1 MYIDSNN
8 RLIFDKMNMT
18 KYLSYIGSLLLA
30 CFLIV
35 SCTNDDLIIKD
46 KQQKTVLLTI
56 SSPELTTSRVVSP
69 SIAGEDA
76 YNENYIKDVYC
87 FFYQEN
93 AGNDDSATYFT
104 AESISI
110 NENYEDTPIQVPVTI
125 PSEQYNI
132 LFPTE
137 NTPQS
142 CKVYILAN
150 MPKGIDVDAN
160 GTSIKSLKL
169 LKVTAS
175 SFAEDEV
182 TNSNSNSPYAFPI
195 QESFVMDGV
204 NNRLTFNENG
214 QLSGDVPLYRAAS
227 KIALNITSLN
237 PIKDDNGSTLWTPIP
252 DKMRVELHNG
262 IANGYVD
269 GNGTTYPKSLTK
281 LGKNTRNYIGTK
293 PEGSSDVTVPYT
305 HVPFYSYPTDWN
317 DDEDNEVYLTLVVP
331 WYKGTNTQDVQEYY
345 YQIPVNY
352 NGKKLDR
359 NNYYL
364 INLEVG
370 VLGSLDNGKP
380 LVLAPSSYVIVNWGN
395 GGVSASFETF
405 SYLIVDMKTVIYNE
419 NSVIIP
425 FVSSHAA
432 EITDVVITQQ
442 KLATADSY
450 RSNTSNG
457 DDDID
462 NDKNTYSIT
471 CDNNTDNK
479 GGTITYTKTLVNDF
493 TKDSFD
499 FTPYNITFTLK
510 HTQNSGST
518 LEQKNVTIIQYP
530 AIYGER
536 DVNSDYSENSS
547 QKNDHHG
554 YVFVNG
560 YYNNGTGIIT
570 QDDFDNAYGLM
581 SDDVSSNTML
591 VFTVTTTEGTNYVIG
606 DPRESEVNESFI
618 NATHTNDNPVWA
630 SAAYWNYNEEVVNT
644 SNNRILQNYYAT
656 ETNHEYLKDAHEGN
670 AQTNG
675 DNVYADDKTAAQNE
689 RTYNMIAPKFRI
701 SSGYGAIYESDGN
714 RRYYHLMKKRCASY
728 QEDGYPA
735 GRWRLPTKA
744 ELEFIFYLSNK
755 GKVPTL
761 FVSSMDYWCAHGY
774 ANPGDDGYA
783 DMGYRTYYNDRSNT
797 ISVRCVYDDWYWGS
811 DPVLKTEEEKSR
823 FTWGDQPRWKPQ
835 Q

>member
-8 RLIFDKMNMT
+8 RLIFDKMNMS

-87 FFYQEN
+87 FFYQAN
-93 AGNDDSATYFT
+93 AGNDVSATYFT

-150 MPKGIDVDAN
+150 MPEEIDVDAN
-160 GTSIKSLKL
+160 GTSINSLKL
-169 LKVTAS
+169 LEVTAS

-182 TNSNSNSPYAFPI
+182 TNSNSSYAFPI

-269 GNGTTYPKSLTK
+269 GNGTTYPESLTK

-370 VLGSLDNGKP
+370 VLGSLDNGNP

-419 NSVIIP
+419 NTVTIP

-450 RSNTSNG
+450 RSNMSNG

-462 NDKNTYSIT
+462 NDKNQYSIT

-493 TKDSFD
+493 TKDNFD

-536 DVNSDYSENSS
+536 DMNSDATNGNGD
-547 QKNDHHG
+547 NDNNG
-554 YVFVNG
+554 YAFVNG
-560 YYNNGTGIIT
+560 YQKDGKTNGWPKVTT
-570 QDDFDNAYGLM
+570 QATFDNVKGL
-581 SDDVSSNTML
+581 SSGDVTSQTML
-591 VFTVTTTEGTNYVIG
+591 IFTITSTKGTDYVIG
-606 DPRESEVNESFI
+606 DPRETQSNTNFIGEKHNNDQSIWATAKALYDNSE
-618 NATHTNDNPVWA
+618 DRPLK
-630 SAAYWNYNEEVVNT
+630 Y
-644 SNNRILQNYYAT
+644 YYAT
-656 ETNHEYLKDAHEGN
+656 ETSSLYLATASELITKNED
-670 AQTNG
+670 TPF
-675 DNVYADDKTAAQNE
+675 YASTDEAENNE
-689 RTYNMIAPKFRI
+689 RTYNMLAPKFRI
-701 SSGYGAIYESDGN
+701 SSGYGQISTNGD

-744 ELEFIFYLSNK
+744 ELEFIFYLSDK
-755 GKVPTL
+755 GKIPTL
-761 FVSSMDYWCAHGY
+761 FDDNMDYWCAHGY
-774 ANPGDDGYA
+774 ARPNSQTGKA
-783 DMGYRTYYNDRSNT
+783 DMGFYTDYNGYSYV
-797 ISVRCVYDDWYWGS
+797 SVRCVYDDWYWGS
-811 DPVLKTEEEKSR
+811 ERALSDKGT
-823 FTWGDQPRWKPQ
+823 FTWGDQPRWEAQ

>member
-56 SSPELTTSRVVSP
+56 SSPELTTSRVVSR
-69 SIAGEDA
+69 SKAEEDA

-87 FFYQEN
+87 FFYQAN
-93 AGNDDSATYFT
+93 AKNDVSATYFT

-110 NENYEDTPIQVPVTI
+110 NENYEGTPIQVPVTI
-125 PSEQYNI
+125 PSEQYSI

-142 CKVYILAN
+142 CKIYILAN
-150 MPKGIDVDAN
+150 MPEEIDVDAN
-160 GTSIKSLKL
+160 GTSINSLKL
-169 LKVTAS
+169 LEVTAS

-182 TNSNSNSPYAFPI
+182 TNSNSNSSYAFPI
-195 QESFVMDGV
+195 QESFVMDGE
-204 NNRLTFNENG
+204 NTLTFNENG
-214 QLSGDVPLYRAAS
+214 QLSGNVPLYRAAS

-237 PIKDDNGSTLWTPIP
+237 PIIDDNGSTLWTPIP
-252 DKMRVELHNG
+252 NQMRVELHNG

-395 GGVSASFETF
+395 GEVSASFETF

-432 EITDVVITQQ
+432 TYEGLKITHEDLSDGSFDEVTTGYTFSVTNN
-442 KLATADSY
+442 DD
-450 RSNTSNG
+450 NT
-457 DDDID
+457 
-462 NDKNTYSIT
+462 
-471 CDNNTDNK
+471 
-479 GGTITYTKTLVNDF
+479 GGTITYSRTLNNDF
-493 TKDSFD
+493 TSDDFD

-530 AIYGER
+530 AIYGKR
-536 DVNSDYSENSS
+536 DVNSDWKGTNSGED
-547 QKNDHHG
+547 NYDNHG
-554 YVFVNG
+554 YTFVNG
-560 YYNNGTGIIT
+560 YYNSGTDRVN
-570 QDDFDNAYGLM
+570 QDYFSNVSGKP
-581 SDDVSSNTML
+581 SSSSVSSNTML
-591 VFTVTTTEGTNYVIG
+591 IFTVTTTNGTNYVIG
-606 DPRESEVNESFI
+606 DPRELDYTFGEDDANWVSTKAINEGESRTLKYYYGTETSHDKLK
-618 NATHTNDNPVWA
+618 NA
-630 SAAYWNYNEEVVNT
+630 SADNYT
-644 SNNRILQNYYAT
+644 T
-656 ETNHEYLKDAHEGN
+656 
-670 AQTNG
+670 
-675 DNVYADDKTAAQNE
+675 DNIYSEDDDVASTE

-701 SSGYGAIYESDGN
+701 SSGYGAISPVSGDV
-714 RRYYHLMKKRCASY
+714 RQYYHMMKKRCASY
-728 QEDGYPA
+728 QEDGFPA

-744 ELEFIFYLSNK
+744 ELEFIFLLSDK
-755 GKVPTL
+755 GKIPTL

-774 ANPGDDGYA
+774 ASPGQDGYA
-783 DMGYRTYYNDRSNT
+783 EMGFKTHYTKKVNGVPNV
-797 ISVRCVYDDWYWGS
+797 SVRCVYDDWYWGS
-811 DPVLKTEEEKSR
+811 ERALSDKGT
-823 FTWGDQPRWKPQ
+823 FTWGDQPRWEPQ

>member
-1 MYIDSNN
+1 
-8 RLIFDKMNMT
+8 MNMT

-169 LKVTAS
+169 LEVTAS
-175 SFAEDEV
+175 SFAVDEV
-182 TNSNSNSPYAFPI
+182 TESNSKSPYAFPI

-204 NNRLTFNENG
+204 KTLTFNENG

-262 IANGYVD
+262 IAKGYVD
-269 GNGTTYPKSLTK
+269 GNGTTYPESLTK

-370 VLGSLDNGKP
+370 VLGSLDNGNP

-450 RSNTSNG
+450 RSNMSNG

-462 NDKNTYSIT
+462 NDKNQYSIT

-536 DVNSDYSENSS
+536 DMNSDATNGNGD
-547 QKNDHHG
+547 NDNNG
-554 YVFVNG
+554 YAFVNCYQKDG
-560 YYNNGTGIIT
+560 KTNGWPKVTT
-570 QDDFDNAYGLM
+570 QATFDNVKGL
-581 SDDVSSNTML
+581 SSGDVTSQTML
-591 VFTVTTTEGTNYVIG
+591 IFTITSTKGTDYVIG
-606 DPRESEVNESFI
+606 DPRETQSNTNFIGEKHNNDQSIWATAKALYDNSE
-618 NATHTNDNPVWA
+618 DRPLK
-630 SAAYWNYNEEVVNT
+630 Y
-644 SNNRILQNYYAT
+644 YYAT
-656 ETNHEYLKDAHEGN
+656 ETSSLYLATASELITKNED
-670 AQTNG
+670 TPF
-675 DNVYADDKTAAQNE
+675 YASTDEAENNE
-689 RTYNMIAPKFRI
+689 RTYNMLAPKFRI
-701 SSGYGAIYESDGN
+701 SSGYGQISTNGD

-744 ELEFIFYLSNK
+744 ELEFIFYLSDK
-755 GKVPTL
+755 GKIPTL
-761 FVSSMDYWCAHGY
+761 FDDNMDYWCAHGY
-774 ANPGDDGYA
+774 ARPNSQTGKA
-783 DMGYRTYYNDRSNT
+783 DMGFYTDYNGYSYV
-797 ISVRCVYDDWYWGS
+797 SVRCVYDDWYWGS
-811 DPVLKTEEEKSR
+811 ERALSDKGT
-823 FTWGDQPRWKPQ
+823 FTWGDQPRWEAQ

>member
-1 MYIDSNN
+1 
-8 RLIFDKMNMT
+8 MNMT

-269 GNGTTYPKSLTK
+269 GNGTTYPESLTK

-370 VLGSLDNGKP
+370 VLGSLDNGNP

-450 RSNTSNG
+450 RSNMSNG

-462 NDKNTYSIT
+462 NDKNQYSIT

-536 DVNSDYSENSS
+536 DMNSDATNGNGD
-547 QKNDHHG
+547 NDNNG
-554 YVFVNG
+554 YAFVNG
-560 YYNNGTGIIT
+560 YQKDGKTNGWPKVTT
-570 QDDFDNAYGLM
+570 QATFDNVKGL
-581 SDDVSSNTML
+581 SSGDVTSQTML
-591 VFTVTTTEGTNYVIG
+591 IFTITSTKGTDYVIG
-606 DPRESEVNESFI
+606 DPRETQSNTNFIGEKHNNDQSIWATAKALYDNSE
-618 NATHTNDNPVWA
+618 DRPLK
-630 SAAYWNYNEEVVNT
+630 Y
-644 SNNRILQNYYAT
+644 YYAT
-656 ETNHEYLKDAHEGN
+656 ETSSLYLATASELITKNED
-670 AQTNG
+670 TPF
-675 DNVYADDKTAAQNE
+675 YASTDEAENNE
-689 RTYNMIAPKFRI
+689 RTYNMLAPKFRI
-701 SSGYGAIYESDGN
+701 SSGYGQISTNGD

-744 ELEFIFYLSNK
+744 ELEFIFYLSDK
-755 GKVPTL
+755 GKIPTL
-761 FVSSMDYWCAHGY
+761 FDDNMDYWCAHGY
-774 ANPGDDGYA
+774 ARPNSQTGKA
-783 DMGYRTYYNDRSNT
+783 DMGFYTDYNGYSYV
-797 ISVRCVYDDWYWGS
+797 SVRCVYADWYWGS
-811 DPVLKTEEEKSR
+811 ERALSDEQKST
-823 FTWGDQPRWKPQ
+823 FTWGDQPRWEAQ

>member
-1 MYIDSNN
+1 
-8 RLIFDKMNMT
+8 MNMN
-18 KYLSYIGSLLLA
+18 KYISYIGSLLLA
-30 CFLIV
+30 SFFIV

-56 SSPELTTSRVVSP
+56 SSPELTTSRVVSR

-87 FFYQEN
+87 FFYQAT
-93 AGNDDSATYFT
+93 AGNDVSATYFT

-110 NENYEDTPIQVPVTI
+110 NKNYEGTPIQVPVTI
-125 PSEQYNI
+125 PSEQYSI

-150 MPKGIDVDAN
+150 MPEEIDVDAN
-160 GTSIKSLKL
+160 GTSINGLKL
-169 LKVTAS
+169 LEVKAS
-175 SFAEDEV
+175 SFAVDEV
-182 TNSNSNSPYAFPI
+182 TNSNSNSSYAFPI
-195 QESFVMDGV
+195 QESFVMDGE
-204 NNRLTFNENG
+204 NTLTFNENG
-214 QLSGDVPLYRAAS
+214 QLCGDVPLYRAAS

-269 GNGTTYPKSLTK
+269 GYGTTYPKSLTK

-293 PEGSSDVTVPYT
+293 SEGSSDVTVPYT

-317 DDEDNEVYLTLVVP
+317 DAEDNEVYLTLVVP
-331 WYKGTNTQDVQEYY
+331 WYKGNKTQDIQEYY

-370 VLGSLDNGKP
+370 VLGSLDNGTP
-380 LVLAPSSYVIVNWGN
+380 LVLAPSSYVIVDWGT

-419 NSVIIP
+419 NSVKIP

-432 EITDVVITQQ
+432 TYEDLKITHEDLSDGSFDEVTTGYTFSVTNN
-442 KLATADSY
+442 DD
-450 RSNTSNG
+450 NT
-457 DDDID
+457 
-462 NDKNTYSIT
+462 
-471 CDNNTDNK
+471 
-479 GGTITYTKTLVNDF
+479 GGTITYTRELVNDF
-493 TKDSFD
+493 TRTNFD

-510 HTQNSGST
+510 HTDTSGSK
-518 LEQKNVTIIQYP
+518 LVQENVTIIQYP

-536 DVNSDYSENSS
+536 DVNSDYSENRNE
-547 QKNDHHG
+547 KNDHHG

-591 VFTVTTTEGTNYVIG
+591 VFTITTTEGTNYVIG
-606 DPRESEVNESFI
+606 DPRESKVNKSFI
-618 NATHTNDNPVWA
+618 DATHTNGNSIWA
-630 SAAYWNYNEEVVNT
+630 SAAYWNYDEDVVNT
-644 SNNRILQNYYAT
+644 SKKRILQNYYAT
-656 ETNHEYLKDAHEGN
+656 ETNHEYLKNASEEN

-701 SSGYGAIYESDGN
+701 SSGYGAIYNSDGN

-783 DMGYRTYYNDRSNT
+783 DMGYRTYYNDWSNT

-823 FTWGDQPRWKPQ
+823 FTWGDQPRWEAQ

>member
-1 MYIDSNN
+1 
-8 RLIFDKMNMT
+8 MNMS

-110 NENYEDTPIQVPVTI
+110 NENYEGTPIQVPVTI
-125 PSEQYNI
+125 PSEQYSI

-182 TNSNSNSPYAFPI
+182 TNSNSSYAFPI
-195 QESFVMDGV
+195 QESFVMDGE
-204 NNRLTFNENG
+204 NTLTFNENG
-214 QLSGDVPLYRAAS
+214 QLSGNVPLYRAAS

-237 PIKDDNGSTLWTPIP
+237 PIIDDNGSTLWTPIP
-252 DKMRVELHNG
+252 NQMRVELHNG

-269 GNGTTYPKSLTK
+269 GNGTTYPESLTK

-370 VLGSLDNGKP
+370 VLGSLDNGNP

-450 RSNTSNG
+450 RSNMSNG

-462 NDKNTYSIT
+462 NDKNQYSIT

-536 DVNSDYSENSS
+536 DMNSDATNGNGD
-547 QKNDHHG
+547 NDNNG
-554 YVFVNG
+554 YAFVNG
-560 YYNNGTGIIT
+560 YQKDGKTNGWPKVTT
-570 QDDFDNAYGLM
+570 QATFDNVKGL
-581 SDDVSSNTML
+581 SSGDVTSQTML
-591 VFTVTTTEGTNYVIG
+591 IFTITSTKGTDYVIG
-606 DPRESEVNESFI
+606 DPRETQSNTNFIGEKHNNDQSIWATAKALYDNSE
-618 NATHTNDNPVWA
+618 DRPLK
-630 SAAYWNYNEEVVNT
+630 Y
-644 SNNRILQNYYAT
+644 YYAT
-656 ETNHEYLKDAHEGN
+656 ETSSLYLATASELITKNED
-670 AQTNG
+670 TPF
-675 DNVYADDKTAAQNE
+675 YASTDEAENNE
-689 RTYNMIAPKFRI
+689 RTYNMLAPKFRI
-701 SSGYGAIYESDGN
+701 SSGYGQISTNGD

-744 ELEFIFYLSNK
+744 ELEFIFYLSDK
-755 GKVPTL
+755 GKIPTL
-761 FVSSMDYWCAHGY
+761 FDDNMDYWCAHGY
-774 ANPGDDGYA
+774 ARPNSQTGKA
-783 DMGYRTYYNDRSNT
+783 DMGFYTDYNGYSYV
-797 ISVRCVYDDWYWGS
+797 SVRCVYDDWYWGS
-811 DPVLKTEEEKSR
+811 ERALSDEQKST
-823 FTWGDQPRWKPQ
+823 FTWGDQPRWEAQ

>member
-1 MYIDSNN
+1 
-8 RLIFDKMNMT
+8 MNMS

-69 SIAGEDA
+69 SIAGDDA

-87 FFYQEN
+87 FFYQAN
-93 AGNDDSATYFT
+93 AGNDVSATYFT

-150 MPKGIDVDAN
+150 MPEEIDVDAN
-160 GTSIKSLKL
+160 GTSINSLKL
-169 LKVTAS
+169 LEVTAS

-182 TNSNSNSPYAFPI
+182 TNSNSSYAFPI
-195 QESFVMDGV
+195 QESFVMDGE
-204 NNRLTFNENG
+204 NTLTFNENG
-214 QLSGDVPLYRAAS
+214 QLSGNVPLYRAAS

-237 PIKDDNGSTLWTPIP
+237 PIIDDNGSTLWTPIP
-252 DKMRVELHNG
+252 NQMRVELHNG

-370 VLGSLDNGKP
+370 VLGSLDNGNP

-450 RSNTSNG
+450 RSNMSKG

-462 NDKNTYSIT
+462 NDKNQYSIT

-536 DVNSDYSENSS
+536 DMNSDATNGNGD
-547 QKNDHHG
+547 NDNNG
-554 YVFVNG
+554 YAFVNG
-560 YYNNGTGIIT
+560 YQKDGKTNGWPKVTT
-570 QDDFDNAYGLM
+570 QATFDNVKGL
-581 SDDVSSNTML
+581 SSGDVTSQTML
-591 VFTVTTTEGTNYVIG
+591 IFTITSTKGTDYVIG
-606 DPRESEVNESFI
+606 DPRETQSNTNFIGEKHNNDQSIWATAKALYDNSE
-618 NATHTNDNPVWA
+618 DRPLK
-630 SAAYWNYNEEVVNT
+630 Y
-644 SNNRILQNYYAT
+644 YYAT
-656 ETNHEYLKDAHEGN
+656 ETSSLYLATASELIIKNED
-670 AQTNG
+670 TPF
-675 DNVYADDKTAAQNE
+675 YASTDEAENNE
-689 RTYNMIAPKFRI
+689 RTYNMLAPKFRI
-701 SSGYGAIYESDGN
+701 SSGYGQISTNGD

-744 ELEFIFYLSNK
+744 ELEFIFYLSDK
-755 GKVPTL
+755 GKIPTL
-761 FVSSMDYWCAHGY
+761 FDDNMDYWCAHGY
-774 ANPGDDGYA
+774 ARPNSQTGKA
-783 DMGYRTYYNDRSNT
+783 DMGFYTDYNGYSYV
-797 ISVRCVYDDWYWGS
+797 SVRCVYDDWYWGS
-811 DPVLKTEEEKSR
+811 ERALSDEQKST
-823 FTWGDQPRWKPQ
+823 FTWGDQPRWEAQ

>member
-1 MYIDSNN
+1 
-8 RLIFDKMNMT
+8 MNMN
-18 KYLSYIGSLLLA
+18 KYISYIGSLLLA
-30 CFLIV
+30 SFFIV

-56 SSPELTTSRVVSP
+56 SSPELTTSRVVSR

-87 FFYQEN
+87 FFYQAN
-93 AGNDDSATYFT
+93 AGNDVSATYFT

-110 NENYEDTPIQVPVTI
+110 NENYEGTPIQVPVTI
-125 PSEQYNI
+125 PSEQYSI

-150 MPKGIDVDAN
+150 MPEGIDVDAN
-160 GTSIKSLKL
+160 GTSINGLKL
-169 LKVTAS
+169 LEVTAP
-175 SFAEDEV
+175 SFAVDEV
-182 TNSNSNSPYAFPI
+182 SHSNSNSSYEFPK
-195 QESFVMDGV
+195 QESFVMDGKST
-204 NNRLTFNENG
+204 LTFNENG
-214 QLSGDVPLYRAAS
+214 QLIGDVPLYRAAS

-269 GNGTTYPKSLTK
+269 GNGTTYPESLTK

-331 WYKGTNTQDVQEYY
+331 WYKGTTTQDVEEYY

-370 VLGSLDNGKP
+370 VLGSLDNGNP

-462 NDKNTYSIT
+462 NDKNQYSIT

-536 DVNSDYSENSS
+536 DMNSDATNGNGD
-547 QKNDHHG
+547 NDNNG
-554 YVFVNG
+554 YAFVNG
-560 YYNNGTGIIT
+560 YQKDGKTNGWPKVTT
-570 QDDFDNAYGLM
+570 QATFDNVKGL
-581 SDDVSSNTML
+581 SSGDVTSQTML
-591 VFTVTTTEGTNYVIG
+591 IFTITSTKGTDYVIG
-606 DPRESEVNESFI
+606 DPRETQSNTNFIGEKHNNDQSIWATAKALYDNSE
-618 NATHTNDNPVWA
+618 DRPLK
-630 SAAYWNYNEEVVNT
+630 Y
-644 SNNRILQNYYAT
+644 YYAT
-656 ETNHEYLKDAHEGN
+656 ETSSLYLATASELITKNED
-670 AQTNG
+670 TPF
-675 DNVYADDKTAAQNE
+675 YASTDEAENNE
-689 RTYNMIAPKFRI
+689 RTYNMLAPKFRI
-701 SSGYGAIYESDGN
+701 SSGYGQISTNGD

-744 ELEFIFYLSNK
+744 ELEFIFYLSDK
-755 GKVPTL
+755 GKIPTL
-761 FVSSMDYWCAHGY
+761 FDDNMDYWCAHGY
-774 ANPGDDGYA
+774 ARPNSQTGKA
-783 DMGYRTYYNDRSNT
+783 DMGFYTDYNGYSYV
-797 ISVRCVYDDWYWGS
+797 SVRCVYDDWYWGS
-811 DPVLKTEEEKSR
+811 ERALSDEQKST
-823 FTWGDQPRWKPQ
+823 FTWGDQPRWEAQ